1 MPSQS
6 IPPKPPGAPLSC
18 ELFGWLYLNQCH
30 RIRYEDVTQFCDEV
44 LDIFFAA
51 LNTDR
56 TCVVAPAA

>member
-6 IPPKPPGAPLSC
+6 IPTKPPGAPLSC

-44 LDIFFAA
+44 LHIFFVE
-51 LNTDR
+51 LNTAR
-56 TCVVAPAA
+56 IYIVAPAA